1 MTEVKDNRF
10 ERRKQRTRQALQQAA
25 IELILEKGYD
35 AVQIQDIT
43 DRADLGRGT
52 FYVHYDSK
60 EDILWQTLQEEYDAL
75 HREIL
80 ERYAEEQSPRLE
92 HLIWIRMFEKAA
104 EQRPLYRVM
113 IGSRGSAL
121 LTERIQT
128 YLVGL
133 AEAGIRDGQ
142 FLPGNTLDPRF
153 VAEYMIGALVRCSSW
168 WLEDPGDRTP
178 QQMADT
184 FYRLFFHRE
193 PEGLSG
199 ASRQD
204 TPVK

>member
-1 MTEVKDNRF
+1 MAEVKANRF
-10 ERRKQRTRQALQQAA
+10 ERRKQRTRAALQQAA
-25 IELILEKGYD
+25 IELILEKGFD

-60 EDILWQTLQEEYDAL
+60 EDILWQTLHEEYEAL
-75 HREIL
+75 NREIIQQ
-80 ERYAEEQSPRLE
+80 YAGEQSPRLE
-92 HLIWIRMFEKAA
+92 YLIWIRMFEKAA
-104 EQRPLYRVM
+104 EQRTLYRVM

-133 AEAGIRDGQ
+133 AEAGIREGR

-153 VAEYMIGALVRCSSW
+153 VAEYMIGALVRCASW
-168 WLEDPGDRTP
+168 WLEDPADRTP
-178 QQMADT
+178 RQMADT
-184 FYRLFFHRE
+184 FYRQFFHRK
-193 PEGLSG
+193 PH
-199 ASRQD
+199 
-204 TPVK
+204 

>member
-1 MTEVKDNRF
+1 MPATGSVH
-10 ERRKQRTRQALQQAA
+10 TALVALTPAVDEAPKKHWVPPVVVPLCLLSPLAA
-25 IELILEKGYD
+25 
-35 AVQIQDIT
+35 AVL
-43 DRADLGRGT
+43 APE
-52 FYVHYDSK
+52 

-204 TPVK
+204 TPLK

>member
-1 MTEVKDNRF
+1 MSEGSTRF
-10 ERRKQRTRQALQQAA
+10 DRRKQRTRRALQQAT
-25 IELILEKGYD
+25 IDLILEKGYD

-60 EDILWQTLQEEYDAL
+60 EDILWQTLQGEYDAL
-75 HREIL
+75 NLEIV
-80 ERYAEEQSPRLE
+80 RQYAGEESPRLE

-104 EQRPLYRVM
+104 EQRTLYRVM
-113 IGSRGSAL
+113 IGSRGSAA
-121 LTERIQT
+121 LTERIQA

-133 AEAGIRDGQ
+133 AEAGIREGR

-153 VAEYMIGALVRCSSW
+153 VAEYMIGALVRCAAW
-168 WLEDPGDRTP
+168 WLEDPHDRTP
-178 QQMADT
+178 RQMADD

-193 PEGLSG
+193 P
-199 ASRQD
+199 
-204 TPVK
+204 